1 MSQKHDL
8 TGRWTGIFNYPSSD
22 PPNSFEAELRDL
34 GGLLTG
40 LTTERDDDPQGSGET
55 LHAVIEGRREG
66 NVVRFDK
73 RYDDFDLMPDL
84 VHYDGFIHPGGDEIE
99 GQWEIEGFW
108 SGTFLMVRRCAGGEE
123 VEEDV
128 AETIDLPAAGP
139 L

>member
-1 MSQKHDL
+1 MGVEHDL

-22 PPNSFEAELRDL
+22 PPNSFEAELRDS

-40 LTTERDDDPQGSGET
+40 LTTELDDHPYGPGEI
-55 LHAVIEGRREG
+55 LHAVIDGRREG
-66 NVVRFDK
+66 SVVRFNK

-108 SGTFLMVRRCAGGEE
+108 SGTFMMVRRGGSGEE
-123 VEEDV
+123 VAEMV
-128 AETIDLPAAGP
+128 SETINLPTG
-139 L
+139 